1 MKDKKLGRISCG
13 EALLS
18 LGELLGREEEEED
31 TEFGGRI
38 ASSGVNMSSR
48 RIAERGRLRINEKKD

>member
-1 MKDKKLGRISCG
+1 MKDKKLGRSSWG

-18 LGELLGREEEEED
+18 LGELLVREED
-31 TEFGGRI
+31 TELGWRI

>member
-1 MKDKKLGRISCG
+1 MKDKKLGRSSWG

-18 LGELLGREEEEED
+18 LGELLGREED
-31 TEFGGRI
+31 TEFGWRI

-48 RIAERGRLRINEKKD
+48 RIAERER